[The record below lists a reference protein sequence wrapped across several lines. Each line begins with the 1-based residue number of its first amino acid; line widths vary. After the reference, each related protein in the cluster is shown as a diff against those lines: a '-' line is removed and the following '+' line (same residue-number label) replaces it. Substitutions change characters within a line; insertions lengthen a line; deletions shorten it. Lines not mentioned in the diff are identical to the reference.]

1 MPQRQDRGDRN
12 PFAPLETVVSVMLT
26 YLLLALAGVA
36 VIAAV
41 SLASGQGTNVTVAT
55 IGERQACATV
65 GNSTVPSAT
74 EVSQRDVRRAVASVR
89 AAEVEVCLSR
99 PTFWQ
104 KAASVLEPVG
114 FLAFSLGSL
123 FLVRRVIE
131 GARAT
136 GLFTDKTA
144 ARTRHL
150 GWFLL
155 AMTFAWPFVAAA
167 GRGVV
172 VQAAVR
178 DEGWSGQ
185 LFHPGI
191 SLSLVVVS
199 LGVLSV
205 ARVLGRAVPMQDE
218 LDATV

>member
-1 MPQRQDRGDRN
+1 MSQRQDRRDRN
-12 PFAPLETVVSVMLT
+12 PFRPLETVVSVLLA
-26 YLLLALAGVA
+26 YLLLALAVTG
-36 VIAAV
+36 VIAV
-41 SLASGQGTNVTVAT
+41 VGLALGQGTDVSVAT

-65 GNSTVPSAT
+65 GNTTVPSAT
-74 EVSQRDVRRAVASVR
+74 EVSQRDLRRGLASAR
-89 AAEVEVCLSR
+89 AEEVEICLSD

-104 KAASVLEPVG
+104 KSASVLEPAGALV
-114 FLAFSLGSL
+114 FVLGSL
-123 FLVRRVIE
+123 LLVRRVIE
-131 GARAT
+131 GARRS
-136 GLFTDKTA
+136 GLFTHETA
-144 ARTRHL
+144 GRARLL

-155 AMTFAWPFVAAA
+155 AMTLAWPFVAAA

-172 VQAAVR
+172 VEAAVR
-178 DEGWSGQ
+178 DAGWAGQ

-205 ARVLGRAVPMQDE
+205 ARVLRRAVPMQDE